1 MCDSYV
7 YSNLYFILY
16 CIYVHLIIILLL
28 NIYLSHVF
36 ESKPDIIAT
45 GTVESHYKIRK
56 KRCTGNTKL
65 FGFSYSVLFLLLFC
79 FCRLCI
85 FTLRENVGSELLF
98 LTKMSTQKNFFTL
111 LCSHLC
117 SIQSQFMTYAS
128 LHILLVII
136 FIYTQDNICIY
147 NRNLRNHLREEKNNS
162 FN

>member
-1 MCDSYV
+1 MYLKA
-7 YSNLYFILY
+7 NLILLPQEQWS
-16 CIYVHLIIILLL
+16 LIIK
-28 NIYLSHVF
+28 S
-36 ESKPDIIAT
+36 E
-45 GTVESHYKIRK
+45 K

-65 FGFSYSVLFLLLFC
+65 FGFPYSVLFLLLFC